1 MFSATRLSATK
12 AGADAAQ
19 TAAERDA
26 ACKAAARQRRL
37 DAEAAAR
44 AHREEE
50 RRRAAREP
58 PPAFVAKYEA
68 RIAANRCMAARL
80 DASRRELHVAGR
92 ALKGRPGRR
101 AERGAAVD
109 PRDRGGHGQRVGGVT
124 HVCGVVEICP
134 E

>member
-26 ACKAAARQRRL
+26 ACKAAARQRRI

-92 ALKGRPGRR
+92 ALKDDQDAALSAVLRSIR
-101 AERGAAVD
+101 ATAAAM
-109 PRDRGGHGQRVGGVT
+109 GSA
-124 HVCGVVEICP
+124 
-134 E
+134 